1 MPSPLPAVT
10 VRGAPNAAPVSTAL
24 QPQVKENFLSFF
36 FLIHRLLFLSRI
48 QTQIVVYLPF
58 HICPFISKVGG

>member
-24 QPQVKENFLSFF
+24 QPQVKERFLSF

-58 HICPFISKVGG
+58 HICPFISKWG